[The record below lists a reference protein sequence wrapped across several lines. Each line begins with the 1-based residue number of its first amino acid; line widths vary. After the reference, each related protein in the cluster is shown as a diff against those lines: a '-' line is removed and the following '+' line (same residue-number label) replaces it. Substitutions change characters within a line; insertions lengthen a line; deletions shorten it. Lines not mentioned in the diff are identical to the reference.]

1 MGRLAMAQFM
11 LFLHHATT
19 GGPDMSPEEMQAVLG
34 KYREWSEKMGA
45 AGKLVGGDKLAND
58 AGHVLRIKNDK
69 VSVVDGP
76 YSETK
81 EMVGGYFKIE
91 AADYD
96 EAVELAG
103 TCPHLSFGGTIELR
117 AVDQM

>member
-1 MGRLAMAQFM
+1 MAHYM
-11 LFLHHATT
+11 LLLHHTT
-19 GGPDMSPEEMQAVLG
+19 GDQPDLSPEEIQGVIA
-34 KYREWSEKMGA
+34 KYREWSERMGA
-45 AGKLVGGDKLAND
+45 AGKLVGGDKLAAD
-58 AGHVLRIKNDK
+58 AGRVLRMADDR

-81 EMVGGYFKIE
+81 EIVGGYFMID

-96 EAVELAG
+96 DAVDIAG